1 MKVDVK
7 MTLKYVLRTILQTK
21 TNKFICVDQDN
32 KHTRKTLKNTGL
44 PSPCSS
50 SLLQVSLFSLSE
62 KSDGQSFIF

>member
-7 MTLKYVLRTILQTK
+7 MTLKYVLRSILQTK
-21 TNKFICVDQDN
+21 MNKFICVDQDN
-32 KHTRKTLKNTGL
+32 KHTRKTLKNTVF

-50 SLLQVSLFSLSE
+50 LLQFSLFSLSE